1 MGFVEYIERAS
12 RKTSSLVR
20 IYLLPEVAAGLP
32 DRPALC
38 CLHGAALGSNSG
50 GLRMEA
56 AAERPGRPGPEGPR
70 PTQAKLGFVAC
81 SGEADESR
89 WHAGADRTGGHKFGS
104 GMPGSENRAH
114 FTCGLSS
121 CCVSGK
127 SSARAGGKACE
138 VLDSFR
144 LLGSM
149 FIAAVTSGDNGL
161 FAAKM
166 SDRDVGSILSPGGKS
181 DAESS
186 TFFLSICGSEI
197 GRAHV

>member
-70 PTQAKLGFVAC
+70 PTLGR
-81 SGEADESR
+81 GEDTPGAELNPCLPR
-89 WHAGADRTGGHKFGS
+89 HAGKARFRCVQRGSRRVSLARWRRQDR
-104 GMPGSENRAH
+104 RAQVRLRDARIGEPSALH
-114 FTCGLSS
+114 MRFVVLLCIWEVIGTCRWQSL
-121 CCVSGK
+121 
-127 SSARAGGKACE
+127 
-138 VLDSFR
+138 
-144 LLGSM
+144 
-149 FIAAVTSGDNGL
+149 
-161 FAAKM
+161 
-166 SDRDVGSILSPGGKS
+166 
-181 DAESS
+181 
-186 TFFLSICGSEI
+186 
-197 GRAHV
+197 